1 MVDQDGYKHAG
12 ERRQGR
18 RRQDGSMNERE
29 REQGERQGERRA
41 GEKTTRE
48 IRPVMDNPLL
58 QRPGASKYRFMY
70 RLLGS
75 GGPHGFCVQ
84 SHTSQIHHIHGIFE
98 SHTSHTYKV
107 LKCGFF

>member
-1 MVDQDGYKHAG
+1 MK
-12 ERRQGR
+12 
-18 RRQDGSMNERE
+18 ERE